1 MEPKLCFMN
10 SSSCLDK
17 AFFVNPIKFLLS
29 ANTSPFHIVI
39 ICQQSRNHQT
49 DRIHSQGYRIHSCH
63 RHSVTVAQLVW
74 FWSHRRRSSGK
85 MGAGGGCRLEE
96 EGDALILIPV
106 TL

>member
-29 ANTSPFHIVI
+29 ANTFPFHIVI

-49 DRIHSQGYRIHSCH
+49 DRIHSQGYSIHS
-63 RHSVTVAQLVW
+63 SVTGTVSQW
-74 FWSHRRRSSGK
+74 HNWSGF
-85 MGAGGGCRLEE
+85 GVTGGGAAGRWVQGEVA
-96 EGDALILIPV
+96 GWRKRVMP
-106 TL
+106 